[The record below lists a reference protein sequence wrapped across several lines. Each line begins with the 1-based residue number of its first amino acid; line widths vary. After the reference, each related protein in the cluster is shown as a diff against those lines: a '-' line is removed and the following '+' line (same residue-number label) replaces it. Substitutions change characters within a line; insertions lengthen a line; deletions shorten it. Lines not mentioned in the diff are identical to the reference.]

1 MYVCNVATQAGE
13 TAGYDVQDHVEA
25 LISHVGRDVFS
36 VVVANGQPHPRARP
50 RGAAPSGC
58 DRRAND
64 QSDYPLLLADLVDS
78 QYPWRHDPA
87 KLAQALIIVTEDKA

>member
-1 MYVCNVATQAGE
+1 VCNVATQAGE

-36 VVVANGQPHPRARP
+36 VVVANDNLIPGKTPGGGAEWVRP
-50 RGAAPSGC
+50 PGK
-58 DRRAND
+58 D
-64 QSDYPLLLADLVDS
+64 QSDYPLLLADLADS

-87 KLAQALIIVTEDKA
+87 KLAQALINLTEDKA